1 MVGSKR
7 RRQLRHLADCIS
19 EGGNVHIVMRGFA
32 ADDYIPHFQTL
43 PQTARTAG
51 IDDAVGREFEDS
63 RGSSRRSIDFAYPAQ
78 RQHNTFAVQFAA
90 MDFKRAEMLAFA
102 VIQTAFQ

>member
-32 ADDYIPHFQTL
+32 ADDYIPHFQAL
-43 PQTARTAG
+43 RQTARAAG
-51 IDDAVGREFEDS
+51 VDDAVGRKFEDS
-63 RGSSRRSIDFAYPAQ
+63 RGSSRGRIDFAYPAQ
-78 RQHNTFAVQFAA
+78 RQHNAFTVQFAV
-90 MDFKRAEMLAFA
+90 MDFKRAETVAFT